1 MLGGLP
7 SVSSSSSASSRGEQ
21 SGSLGS
27 GGQGGRFG
35 FVNNFAAAGA
45 RLEASQAVNEPEN
58 PFGRMG
64 NYVLVLMVGIIGY
77 LAFRKLRS

>member
-7 SVSSSSSASSRGEQ
+7 SISSSSSASSRGEQ
-21 SGSLGS
+21 SGTLGGDR
-27 GGQGGRFG
+27 GGSRVG

-45 RLEASQAVNEPEN
+45 RLESSIGEPEN

-64 NYVLVLMVGIIGY
+64 NYVMILMVAIIGY

>member
-21 SGSLGS
+21 SGSLTGDRGGS
-27 GGQGGRFG
+27 RTG

-45 RLEASQAVNEPEN
+45 RLESSVGEADN

-64 NYVLVLMVGIIGY
+64 NYVLFLMVGIIGY
-77 LAFRKLRS
+77 LAFRKFRS